1 MPPEAWCP
9 SPHRLRQRVAPRLF
23 VTTLVSWME
32 YSFDE
37 GYLKVAFMEIHQIPL
52 LRNPVMIV
60 AFSGWNDAAEAA
72 SGALEHLL
80 SGWRE
85 KMDEVVPEL
94 IADVDSEDFYDFQVN
109 RPQVSIDESEIRSI
123 TWPAT
128 QVFGLSVP
136 SMNRDLVIVTGV
148 EPSMRWKSFT
158 GDLLDLA
165 DDLEVSLVITLGSL
179 LADTPH
185 SRPITVTGTGA
196 HPSIASRLGVSV
208 SKYEGPTGI
217 LAIIQDGCMR
227 RGIDAISL
235 WAAVPHYAA
244 SSPSPKATLAL
255 INTLEEFLNISIP
268 LGDLPDRADSWEKE
282 VNDLAAEDTEIAE
295 YVKALE
301 ESKDAAELPEVSGD
315 SIAKEFERYL
325 RRQKED

>member
-1 MPPEAWCP
+1 
-9 SPHRLRQRVAPRLF
+9 
-23 VTTLVSWME
+23 
-32 YSFDE
+32 
-37 GYLKVAFMEIHQIPL
+37 MEIHQIPL

-72 SGALEHLL
+72 SGAVEHLL
-80 SGWRE
+80 SGWRD
-85 KMDEVVPEL
+85 KSDDVLPEL
-94 IADVDSEDFYDFQVN
+94 IAQVESEDFYDFQVN
-109 RPQVSIDESEIRSI
+109 RPQVSIDESQIRSI
-123 TWPAT
+123 TWPST
-128 QVFGLSVP
+128 QVFGLAVP
-136 SMNRDLVIVTGV
+136 SMPRDLVIVTGV

-158 GDLLDLA
+158 SDLLDLA
-165 DDLEVSLVITLGSL
+165 DDLEVSLVVTLGSL

-185 SRPITVTGTGA
+185 TRPITVSGTGA
-196 HPSIASRLGVSV
+196 HPSIADRLGVSV

-217 LAIIQDGCMR
+217 LGIIQDACMR
-227 RGIDAISL
+227 RGVDAISL

-255 INTLEEFLNISIP
+255 VNTLEEFLDVSIP
-268 LGDLPDRADSWEKE
+268 LSDLPERADIWENE
-282 VNDLAAEDTEIAE
+282 VNDLAAEDSEVAD

>member
-1 MPPEAWCP
+1 
-9 SPHRLRQRVAPRLF
+9 
-23 VTTLVSWME
+23 ME
-32 YSFDE
+32 YSFVE

-72 SGALEHLL
+72 SGAVEHLL
-80 SGWRE
+80 SGW
-85 KMDEVVPEL
+85 KDKKDDVLPEL
-94 IADVDSEDFYDFQVN
+94 IAEVESEDFYDFQVN
-109 RPQVSIDESEIRSI
+109 RPQVSIDDSQIRSI
-123 TWPAT
+123 TWPST
-128 QVFGLSVP
+128 QIFGLAVP
-136 SMNRDLVIVTGV
+136 SMSRDLVIVTGV

-158 GDLLDLA
+158 SDLLDIA
-165 DDLEVSLVITLGSL
+165 DDCEVSLVVTLGSL

-196 HPSIASRLGVSV
+196 HPAIADRLGVSV

-217 LAIIQDGCMR
+217 LGIIQDSCMR

-255 INTLEEFLNISIP
+255 INTLEEFLDISIP
-268 LGDLPDRADSWEKE
+268 LSDLPERSDAWEKE
-282 VNDLAAEDTEIAE
+282 VNDLAAEDLEVAE

>member
-1 MPPEAWCP
+1 
-9 SPHRLRQRVAPRLF
+9 
-23 VTTLVSWME
+23 
-32 YSFDE
+32 
-37 GYLKVAFMEIHQIPL
+37 MEIHQIPL

-72 SGALEHLL
+72 SGAVEHLL
-80 SGWRE
+80 SGWRD
-85 KMDEVVPEL
+85 KSDEVVPEL

-109 RPQVSIDESEIRSI
+109 RPQVSIDDSEIRSI
-123 TWPAT
+123 TWPTT
-128 QVFGLSVP
+128 QVFGLAIP
-136 SMNRDLVIVTGV
+136 SMQRDLVIVTGV
-148 EPSMRWKSFT
+148 EPSMRWKNFT
-158 GDLLDLA
+158 ADLLDLA
-165 DDLEVSLVITLGSL
+165 DDLEVSLVMTLGSL

-217 LAIIQDGCMR
+217 LGIIQDGCMHR
-227 RGIDAISL
+227 DIDAISL

-255 INTLEEFLNISIP
+255 INTIEEFLDISIP
-268 LGDLPDRADSWEKE
+268 MSDLPERSDAWEKE
-282 VNDLAAEDTEIAE
+282 VDELAAEDSEVAE

-301 ESKDAAELPEVSGD
+301 ESKDAAELPDVSGD
-315 SIAKEFERYL
+315 S
-325 RRQKED
+325 

>member
-1 MPPEAWCP
+1 
-9 SPHRLRQRVAPRLF
+9 
-23 VTTLVSWME
+23 
-32 YSFDE
+32 
-37 GYLKVAFMEIHQIPL
+37 MEIHQIPL

-72 SGALEHLL
+72 SGAVEHLL
-80 SGWRE
+80 SGWRD
-85 KMDEVVPEL
+85 KSDDVLPEL
-94 IADVDSEDFYDFQVN
+94 IAQVESEDFYDFQVN
-109 RPQVSIDESEIRSI
+109 RPQVSIDESQIRSI
-123 TWPAT
+123 TWPST
-128 QVFGLSVP
+128 QVFGLAVP
-136 SMNRDLVIVTGV
+136 SMPRDLVIVTGV

-158 GDLLDLA
+158 SDLLDLA
-165 DDLEVSLVITLGSL
+165 DDLEVSLVVTLGSL

-185 SRPITVTGTGA
+185 TRPITVSGTGA
-196 HPSIASRLGVSV
+196 HPSIADRLGVSV

-217 LAIIQDGCMR
+217 LGIIQDACMR

-255 INTLEEFLNISIP
+255 VNTLEEFLDVSIP
-268 LGDLPDRADSWEKE
+268 LSDLPERADIWEKE
-282 VNDLAAEDTEIAE
+282 VNDLAAEDSEVAD

>member
-1 MPPEAWCP
+1 
-9 SPHRLRQRVAPRLF
+9 
-23 VTTLVSWME
+23 
-32 YSFDE
+32 
-37 GYLKVAFMEIHQIPL
+37 MEIHQIPL

-123 TWPAT
+123 TWPTT

-136 SMNRDLVIVTGV
+136 SMNRDLVVVTGV

-158 GDLLDLA
+158 ADLLDLA

-255 INTLEEFLNISIP
+255 INTLEEFLNVSIP

-295 YVKALE
+295 YVRALE

>member
-1 MPPEAWCP
+1 
-9 SPHRLRQRVAPRLF
+9 
-23 VTTLVSWME
+23 ME

-52 LRNPVMIV
+52 LRDPVMVV

-72 SGALEHLL
+72 SGAVEHLL
-80 SGWRE
+80 SGW
-85 KMDEVVPEL
+85 KDKNDDVLPQL
-94 IADVDSEDFYDFQVN
+94 IAEVESEDFYDFQVN
-109 RPQVSIDESEIRSI
+109 RPQVSIDESQIRSI
-123 TWPAT
+123 TWPST
-128 QVFGLSVP
+128 QIFGLAIP
-136 SMNRDLVIVTGV
+136 SISRDLVIVTGV

-158 GDLLDLA
+158 SDLLDLA
-165 DDLEVSLVITLGSL
+165 DDLEVSLVVTLGSL

-196 HPSIASRLGVSV
+196 HPAIADRLGVSV
-208 SKYEGPTGI
+208 SRYEGPTGI
-217 LAIIQDGCMR
+217 LGILQDGCMR
-227 RGIDAISL
+227 RGIDAVSL

-255 INTLEEFLNISIP
+255 INTLEEFLDISIP
-268 LGDLPDRADSWEKE
+268 LSDLPERSDSWEKE
-282 VNDLAAEDTEIAE
+282 VDELAADDVEVAE

>member
-1 MPPEAWCP
+1 
-9 SPHRLRQRVAPRLF
+9 
-23 VTTLVSWME
+23 ME

-72 SGALEHLL
+72 SGAVEHLL
-80 SGWRE
+80 SGWRD
-85 KMDEVVPEL
+85 KSDDVLPEL
-94 IADVDSEDFYDFQVN
+94 IAQVESEDYYDFQVN
-109 RPQVSIDESEIRSI
+109 RPQVSIDESQIRSI
-123 TWPAT
+123 TWPST
-128 QVFGLSVP
+128 QVFGLAVP
-136 SMNRDLVIVTGV
+136 SMPRDLVIVTGV

-158 GDLLDLA
+158 SDLLDLA
-165 DDLEVSLVITLGSL
+165 DDLEVSLVVTLGSL

-185 SRPITVTGTGA
+185 TRPITVTGTGA
-196 HPSIASRLGVSV
+196 HPSIADRLGVSV

-217 LAIIQDGCMR
+217 LGIIQDACMR
-227 RGIDAISL
+227 RGVDAISL

-244 SSPSPKATLAL
+244 SSPSPKVTLAL
-255 INTLEEFLNISIP
+255 VNTLEEFLDVSIP
-268 LGDLPDRADSWEKE
+268 LSDLPERADMWEKE
-282 VNDLAAEDTEIAE
+282 VNDLAAEDSEVAD